1 MPSALNY
8 SAEAVAPSPQ
18 WVESRHRSKLIP
30 ARAAHAYPR
39 PTSSRGAAIR
49 RHVVWRGEGGALRP
63 GLHPGL
69 GRLREPPWA
78 YYGACARSSL
88 EGSGYPKPD
97 AERVTRR

>member
-1 MPSALNY
+1 MPVLPMKTN
-8 SAEAVAPSPQ
+8 
-18 WVESRHRSKLIP
+18 
-30 ARAAHAYPR
+30 PR
-39 PTSSRGAAIR
+39 PRVPRLFSVHLTPRGGHPEACCMA
-49 RHVVWRGEGGALRP
+49 GGGGALRP